1 MKQLFFFISILTLV
15 SCSKVYQ
22 TTGTSYQLYDLKDA
36 STSPADIEAIINPY
50 KSQLDSEMN
59 AEIAQCTNT
68 LSKTQ
73 PESDLGNWMCDA
85 LLAETNKLHTNGV
98 DIAIQNYGGI
108 RIPTLAEGNV
118 TRGEIFELMP
128 FENRIV
134 VLEMNGVV
142 LNQLFNHIASLG
154 GWPVSKGVKYQIK
167 NGTLHQFTLNDAP
180 IDNDKIYTV
189 SISDYIANGG
199 DNCFFLKDLKRTT
212 YQKLIRDSM
221 FDYIASNPEISASIE
236 GRTTIVE

>member
-1 MKQLFFFISILTLV
+1 MKQLLFFISILILV
-15 SCSKVYQ
+15 SCNKVYQ
-22 TTGTSYQLYDLKDA
+22 TTGTKYQLYDLKETP
-36 STSPADIEAIINPY
+36 SSQSDINSLIEPY
-50 KSQLDSEMN
+50 KSQLDGEMN
-59 AEIAQCTNT
+59 AEIAQCTST
-68 LSKTQ
+68 LTKTQ

-85 LLAETNKLHTNGV
+85 LLVETNKLYEKGV

-108 RIPTLAEGNV
+108 RIPSLNEGPIS
-118 TRGEIFELMP
+118 RGNIFELMP

-167 NGTLHQFTLNDAP
+167 NNALHQFTLNDAP
-180 IDNDKIYTV
+180 IDNDRIYTV

-199 DNCFFLKDLKRTT
+199 DKCFFLKDLKRTT

-221 FDYIASNPEISASIE
+221 FDYIKSNPVISASIE
-236 GRTTIVE
+236 GRTTVIE